1 MYNAIDQV
9 GSGTFAAGATVFG
22 MAEDGVDYSK
32 SNTAELTQDIIDQ
45 LEEYKAQIIAGD
57 IVVPEDPTKV

>member
-1 MYNAIDQV
+1 M
-9 GSGTFAAGATVFG
+9 FG

-45 LEEYKAQIIAGD
+45 LEEYKAQIIVGRHRRPRGPDQGLIRKAD
-57 IVVPEDPTKV
+57 EQR